1 MDKETK
7 SFILYAGGAIAAYF
21 LVIQP
26 LLQKLG
32 LQATPAEKKQA
43 ETIEKGKTQFIETAL
58 KKNKPTRPEGNFAL
72 LADQLYE
79 FIKYSAIDDDK
90 KKALELLYQYI
101 HNDADIALLYKYFG
115 QRQEYAFGIP
125 TGKKKNLSEFVATNL
140 NKSSLDFLNAGY
152 AKNKMIFRF

>member
-7 SFILYAGGAIAAYF
+7 SLIFTIGGAAAVYF
-21 LVIQP
+21 LLVQP

-32 LQATPAEKKQA
+32 LQATPEEKKQA
-43 ETIEKGKTQFIETAL
+43 ETIEKGKKQFIDEAL
-58 KKNKPTRPEGNFAL
+58 KKKKPSKPEGNFAVM
-72 LADQLYE
+72 ADQLYE
-79 FIKYSAIDDDK
+79 YLKYSAIDDDK

-101 HNDADIALLYKYFG
+101 QNDADIALLYKYFG

-140 NKSSLDFLNAGY
+140 NKSSLDFLNARY
-152 AKNKMIFRF
+152 AKSKMIFRF

>member
-7 SFILYAGGAIAAYF
+7 SLILYAGGATALYF

-32 LQATPAEKKQA
+32 LQATKEEKKQA
-43 ETIEKGKTQFIETAL
+43 ETVEKAKKEFVEKAL
-58 KKNKPTRPEGNFAL
+58 EKNKPSRPLSYYVF

-79 FIKYSAIDDDK
+79 FLKYSAIDDK
-90 KKALELLYQYI
+90 KQKALELLYQYI

-115 QRQEYAFGIP
+115 KRQEYAFGVPI
-125 TGKKKNLSEFVATNL
+125 GKAKNLSEFVSTNL
-140 NKSSLDFLNAGY
+140 SKSMLDYLNGRY
-152 AKNKMIFRF
+152 IKNKMIFRF